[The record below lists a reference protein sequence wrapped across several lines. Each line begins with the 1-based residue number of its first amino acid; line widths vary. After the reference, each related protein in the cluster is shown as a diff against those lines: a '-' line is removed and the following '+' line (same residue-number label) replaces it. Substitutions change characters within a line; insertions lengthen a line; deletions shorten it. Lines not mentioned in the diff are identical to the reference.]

1 MKKYFAFMVIGL
13 LFVFVFDAY
22 CQVSL
27 DSNVVWRNE
36 FGISSYFDVSPDNKF
51 ISLSGKDGTIRI
63 VNFLTGTLFKEIKVC
78 DYTLFGVK
86 YSYDGSFLI
95 ATGSDDGDYG
105 KLTVWDTKTWA
116 MVKEIKVD
124 IASGSFYAALSHDNK
139 YLAYSLMQNGI
150 IVRNFQTDEI
160 YKKYPC
166 LPGELS
172 ERQQPNSIEF
182 SKDDRYLAVATRFT
196 PASLTDLQTDSIVI
210 KDEGSSYY
218 ATFNNDGSKFVCD
231 YFKYNNTSGV
241 NVYDTKSRSLL
252 RNIKTSS
259 AVYSLSVSPNNRFIV
274 AGVFWSLDPILIWD
288 INDGTVIAST
298 SLRALYAKFTSDS
311 NYLVISNSEYI
322 SLISLKSITEVSSPD
337 LNLVNKNT
345 ITSITPNPASSKVT
359 ISLNITRPQLV
370 TLLIENISG
379 NKIEILQSK
388 ILSMG
393 KYQIDWYA
401 NVPNGTYFVRLL
413 SGSTSEVKKII
424 INK

>member
-1 MKKYFAFMVIGL
+1 MKQFILIL
-13 LFVFVFDAY
+13 LFFIFFIANVKS
-22 CQVSL
+22 QISL
-27 DSNVVWRNE
+27 DSSVVWRNE

-63 VNFLTGTLFKEIKVC
+63 VNLLTGTIFKQIKVC
-78 DYTLFGVK
+78 DYTLFAVK

-95 ATGSDDGDYG
+95 ATGSDDGNYG
-105 KLTVWDTKTWA
+105 KLTVWDTKTWVL
-116 MVKEIKVD
+116 VKEIKVNLS
-124 IASGSFYAALSHDNK
+124 SGSFYAALSHDNK
-139 YLAYSLMQNGI
+139 YLAYSLMEKGVI
-150 IVRNFQTDEI
+150 IRNFQTDEI
-160 YKKYPC
+160 YKQYPC
-166 LPGELS
+166 LIGEWM
-172 ERQQPNSIEF
+172 ERQQPNFIEF

-241 NVYDTKSRSLL
+241 NVCDTKSRSLL

-322 SLISLKSITEVSSPD
+322 SLISLKSITGIQE
-337 LNLVNKNT
+337 T
-345 ITSITPNPASSKVT
+345 INDFNFSISPNPASDFIE
-359 ISLNITRPQLV
+359 ISVGTRRAVSEQSEFKIFNVYGQTVLSVGEIHELPLR
-370 TLLIENISG
+370 IDISG
-379 NKIEILQSK
+379 LAPG
-388 ILSMG
+388 M
-393 KYQIDWYA
+393 
-401 NVPNGTYFVRLL
+401 YFVRI
-413 SGSTSEVKKII
+413 GDRVGKFVKL
-424 INK
+424 